1 MRHTINL
8 LVENK
13 MGSAS
18 RIAGLFLARGYNI
31 DSLSVGDAEEEGLSR
46 MTIVVHGDDK
56 VIEQITKQ
64 LNKVVDVLRVNDLTM
79 ESYVNRELALIKVQA
94 LPSKRSEIMQIVD
107 VFRAKIVDISPQTL
121 TIETTGSEDKV
132 QAMINMLRPF
142 GLKEVSRTGRIAIK
156 REFQGETN

>member
-13 MGSAS
+13 MGSLS

>member
-13 MGSAS
+13 MGSLS

-31 DSLSVGDAEEEGLSR
+31 DSLSVGDAEEEGSSR

>member
-13 MGSAS
+13 MGSLS

-46 MTIVVHGDDK
+46 MTIVVHGDDRI
-56 VIEQITKQ
+56 IEQITKQ